1 MFLDGRQLRLAQTML
16 VVFPSFMLF
25 AYKEVGVGG
34 LLSFESWTKTFPEID
49 SSGTTGDADSNHSVI
64 QGVFVS
70 SFTLG
75 ALVGALSCSAL
86 GDWIGR
92 RKTIFVGGVLTL
104 IGEIISCLSFTLAQ
118 LTVARIIIGASVG
131 ILSTIVP
138 VWQSECSPAL
148 NRGRHVVVDS
158 IFITS
163 AYAFTAWIN
172 FGFSQIE
179 HSSVSWRV
187 PLAIPCAFSIVL
199 LGAVFPFPESPRWL
213 VRVGRR
219 EEASRALARARGD
232 AVDQVVIQQEVV
244 AIELSIEETARTATT
259 MRDIF
264 TMKDGKLFYRF
275 MLCMGLQFSLQMTG
289 ASLISTYVGQIFQH
303 NLGLAPDLSRL
314 LAACALTWKFL
325 ASFVAFF
332 TIDRFGRRK
341 LFMFTGV
348 GLTLCMVGLAI
359 TNSFPNTNKAAAAFG
374 VVFIFLFNF
383 FFPIGFLG
391 TTFLYCTEVAPTR
404 LRVAMTSISTAN
416 HWLWNFMVQ
425 MITPIALVRIGYRY
439 YIVYATIAFCFP
451 IMVFIFY
458 PETMGQ
464 RLEKLE
470 CLFDRDI
477 SIFETVKYANR
488 MAKWPENYDSDD
500 EVVEKEQMEHIE
512 DSDEASKGHQKVE
525 A

>member
-1 MFLDGRQLRLAQTML
+1 MLLKGRQLRWAQTL
-16 VVFPSFMLF
+16 FVVFPSFMLF
-25 AYKEVGVGG
+25 GYNQVGVGG
-34 LLSFESWTKTFPEID
+34 LLSFASWTSTFPEID
-49 SSGTTGDADSNHSVI
+49 TTSNTDGATSYHSVI
-64 QGVFVS
+64 QGVYVS

-92 RKTIFVGGVLTL
+92 RRTIFGGGVLTL
-104 IGEIISCLSFTLAQ
+104 VGEIVSCSSFTFAQ
-118 LTVARIIIGASVG
+118 LTVSRIIIGAGVG

-138 VWQSECSPAL
+138 VWQSECSPAI

-172 FGFSQIE
+172 FGFSYIE

-187 PLAIPCAFSIVL
+187 PLAIPCVFSIVL
-199 LGAVFPFPESPRWL
+199 LVSIFLFPESPRWL
-213 VRVGRR
+213 VRVGRH
-219 EEASRALARARGD
+219 EEASRALSRVRED
-232 AVDQVVIQQEVV
+232 SINPDIIQQELA

-275 MLCMGLQFSLQMTG
+275 MLCMGLQFWLQMSG
-289 ASLISTYVGQIFQH
+289 ASLISTYVGEIFQN
-303 NLGLAPDLSRL
+303 NLSLPADLSRI
-314 LAACALTWKFL
+314 LAACALTWKFM

-348 GLTLCMVGLAI
+348 GLTLCMIGLAI
-359 TNSFPNTNKAAAAFG
+359 TNSFPMTNKAASAFG

-404 LRVAMTSISTAN
+404 LRVAMTSVSTAN
-416 HWLWNFMVQ
+416 HWLWNFVVQ
-425 MITPIALVRIGYRY
+425 MITPIALANIGYQY
-439 YIVYATIAFCFP
+439 YIVYAAIAFCFP
-451 IMVFIFY
+451 IAVYMFY

-470 CLFDRDI
+470 NLFGRDI
-477 SIFETVKYANR
+477 SIFETVKYANH
-488 MAKWPENYDSDD
+488 MAKWPELDISDD
-500 EVVEKEQMEHIE
+500 EKEGMKQKTETSSHRHPLFPI
-512 DSDEASKGHQKVE
+512 SHQK
-525 A
+525 